1 MMVFLYLVHKQTDLL
16 NALNPQSTTGVSKDV
31 YNVKHSTLSFALLS
45 VSLEFVVISLLPL
58 IVQTDRSYGLEPQN
72 N

>member
-1 MMVFLYLVHKQTDLL
+1 MHW
-16 NALNPQSTTGVSKDV
+16 NPQSTTGVSKDV

-45 VSLEFVVISLLPL
+45 VTLEFVVISLLPL
-58 IVQTDRSYGLEPQN
+58 IVQTDRSYRLEPQN